1 MIKNLFEK
9 LNLPT
14 IKATKY
20 ELLYYFTTFAV
31 NMKVQTR
38 LHKSIYIDIIDEIPS
53 KQTKVIV

>member
-20 ELLYYFTTFAV
+20 ELLYYFTFAV
-31 NMKVQTR
+31 NMKVQLR
-38 LHKSIYIDIIDEIPS
+38 LHKPLYIDIIDEIPS